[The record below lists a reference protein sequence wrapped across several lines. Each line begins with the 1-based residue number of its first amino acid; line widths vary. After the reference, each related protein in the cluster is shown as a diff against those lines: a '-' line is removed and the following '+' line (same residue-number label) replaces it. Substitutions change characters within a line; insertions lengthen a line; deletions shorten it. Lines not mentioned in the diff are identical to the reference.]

1 MTDSW
6 YINNNSKEEIDK
18 NLQTLKATERRVD
31 EETGPIKERVTR
43 IEDKRKDLIKETST
57 IESVRNIMN
66 EDKERDK
73 IRKGMVKET
82 LEKLE
87 RPNSERKK
95 TYVGN

>member
-1 MTDSW
+1 MTEKT
-6 YINNNSKEEIDK
+6 N
-18 NLQTLKATERRVD
+18 
-31 EETGPIKERVTR
+31 PIKERVTH
-43 IEDKRKDLIKETST
+43 IEDKERST

-66 EDKERDK
+66 EGKERDK